1 MIKYYLA
8 RLVLW
13 SVNIV
18 QARVKR
24 DNELVTNVVTNYD
37 YILNDLLK
45 PKMKQVS
52 RKVSLNYSLE
62 EDDNDW

>member
-13 SVNIV
+13 ATNVV
-18 QARVKR
+18 QQRVKK

-45 PKMKQVS
+45 PKVS
-52 RKVSLNYSLE
+52 RKVSLNYSINDD
-62 EDDNDW
+62 DDNLKW

>member
-1 MIKYYLA
+1 MIKYYIA

-13 SVNIV
+13 ATDVV
-18 QARVKR
+18 QKRVKR

-45 PKMKQVS
+45 PKVKSNV
-52 RKVSLNYSLE
+52 VE

>member
-1 MIKYYLA
+1 MIKYYIA

-13 SVNIV
+13 ATDVV
-18 QARVKR
+18 QKRVKR

-45 PKMKQVS
+45 PKMNQVS
-52 RKVSLNYSLE
+52 RKVSLIYSLE

>member
-13 SVNIV
+13 ATDVV

-24 DNELVTNVVTNYD
+24 DNQLVTNVVTNYS

-45 PKMKQVS
+45 PKVTS
-52 RKVSLNYSLE
+52 NVIE

>member
-45 PKMKQVS
+45 PKMNQVS

>member
-13 SVNIV
+13 ATDVV

-24 DNELVTNVVTNYD
+24 DSQLVTNVVTNYD

-45 PKMKQVS
+45 PKVTS
-52 RKVSLNYSLE
+52 NVIE

>member
-13 SVNIV
+13 ATDVV
-18 QARVKR
+18 QKRVKR

-52 RKVSLNYSLE
+52 QKVSLNYSIDD
-62 EDDNDW
+62 DDNDW

>member
-13 SVNIV
+13 ATDVV
-18 QARVKR
+18 QKRVRK

-37 YILNDLLK
+37 YILNDLLR
-45 PKMKQVS
+45 PKVS
-52 RKVSLNYSLE
+52 RKVSLNYSI
-62 EDDNDW
+62 DDDDDDW

>member
-13 SVNIV
+13 ATDVV
-18 QARVKR
+18 QKRVKK
-24 DNELVTNVVTNYD
+24 DNQLVTNVVTNYD

-45 PKMKQVS
+45 PKVS
-52 RKVSLNYSLE
+52 RKVSLNYSINDD
-62 EDDNDW
+62 DDNLKW

>member
-13 SVNIV
+13 ATDVV
-18 QARVKR
+18 QKRVKR

-37 YILNDLLK
+37 YILNDFF
-45 PKMKQVS
+45 S
-52 RKVSLNYSLE
+52 ISSL
-62 EDDNDW
+62 

>member
-13 SVNIV
+13 ATDVV
-18 QARVKR
+18 QKRVKKV
-24 DNELVTNVVTNYD
+24 NELVTNVVTNYD

-52 RKVSLNYSLE
+52 QKVSLNYSIDD
-62 EDDNDW
+62 DDNDW

>member
-13 SVNIV
+13 ATDVV
-18 QARVKR
+18 QKRVKR

-52 RKVSLNYSLE
+52 QKVSLNYSID
-62 EDDNDW
+62 DDNDW

>member
-1 MIKYYLA
+1 MIKYYIA

-13 SVNIV
+13 ATDVV
-18 QARVKR
+18 QKRVKR

-45 PKMKQVS
+45 PKMNQVS

>member
-13 SVNIV
+13 ATNVF
-18 QARVKR
+18 QQRVKK

-45 PKMKQVS
+45 PKVS
-52 RKVSLNYSLE
+52 RKVSLNYSIN
-62 EDDNDW
+62 DDDDDLKW

>member
-13 SVNIV
+13 ATDVV
-18 QARVKR
+18 QKRVKR

-45 PKMKQVS
+45 PKMNQVS

>member
-13 SVNIV
+13 ATDVV
-18 QARVKR
+18 QKRVKR

-45 PKMKQVS
+45 PNMKQVS
-52 RKVSLNYSLE
+52 QKVSLNYSIDD
-62 EDDNDW
+62 DDNDW

>member
-13 SVNIV
+13 ATNVV
-18 QARVKR
+18 QQRVKK

-45 PKMKQVS
+45 PKVS
-52 RKVSLNYSLE
+52 RKVSLNYSIN
-62 EDDNDW
+62 DDDDDLKW

>member
-13 SVNIV
+13 ATNVV
-18 QARVKR
+18 KQRVKK

-45 PKMKQVS
+45 PKVS
-52 RKVSLNYSLE
+52 RKVSLNYSIN
-62 EDDNDW
+62 DDDDDLKW